1 MYCSCSL
8 QPVMNND
15 KHCFE
20 CYGYDIIIDD
30 KLKPWLIEVK
40 THFTLTSAS
49 QLAFSFR
56 YSLFT
61 FFLVC
66 VCVCQVNASPSLTS
80 STANDR
86 ILKYNL
92 INDTLNIVTPNA
104 EIPDCRWNRSLPKEA
119 LGHYQVL

>member
-1 MYCSCSL
+1 
-8 QPVMNND
+8 MNND

-30 KLKPWLIEVK
+30 RLKPWLIE
-40 THFTLTSAS
+40 
-49 QLAFSFR
+49 
-56 YSLFT
+56 
-61 FFLVC
+61 
-66 VCVCQVNASPSLTS
+66 VNASPSLTS

-92 INDTLNIVTPNA
+92 INNTPNG

-119 LGHYQVL
+119 LGHYQVLYDEEQALSESADLRSRSGQSLGSKGSRSGSVRPPFPATWK

>member
-1 MYCSCSL
+1 
-8 QPVMNND
+8 MNND

-30 KLKPWLIEVK
+30 KLKPWLIEVSLIY
-40 THFTLTSAS
+40 FTKHASNSARVNC
-49 QLAFSFR
+49 AR
-56 YSLFT
+56 LF
-61 FFLVC
+61 
-66 VCVCQVNASPSLTS
+66 QVNASPSLTS

-104 EIPDCRWNRSLPKEA
+104 EIPECRWNRSLPREA
-119 LGHYQVL
+119 LGHYEVL